1 MDLWGV
7 KDEEELEAL
16 KASWC
21 ILEDEQLTSLGLMP
35 LVERA
40 FRGERVVLPDFEY
53 DAGPAFE
60 KAGLPVG
67 GAKKRWV
74 RTHLY
79 PVLDA
84 NGEVKHVVDIE
95 EDITEAK
102 AVELR
107 LADYQDRLRALA
119 HDLTLAEERERSH
132 LASALHDGVG
142 QTLALARIQ
151 LEIARRQGVGTYLET
166 LLKEVSEAILGASME
181 TRRLISDLSSPSISE
196 LGLSAAISDWMAEQ
210 IGDRYGIT
218 TEIVDELDQP
228 LCEGLSRDDRA
239 ILFRNVRELL
249 TNVVKHA
256 QATKVSVL
264 LESPGPNVKITVQ
277 DDGVGFDPRKVSG
290 AVTKE
295 GGFGLFS
302 IQERM
307 AELGGFLDLE
317 SARGQGCTAVLTM
330 PLTQD

>member
-1 MDLWGV
+1 
-7 KDEEELEAL
+7 
-16 KASWC
+16 
-21 ILEDEQLTSLGLMP
+21 
-35 LVERA
+35 VERA
-40 FRGERVVLPDFEY
+40 FRGERVVLPEFEY

-67 GAKKRWV
+67 GAKKHWV

-151 LEIARRQGVGTYLET
+151 LQIAMQQGVDTQLET
-166 LLKEVSEAILGASME
+166 LLKEVSESILGASKE
-181 TRRLISDLSSPSISE
+181 TRRLISDLSPPAMSD
-196 LGLSAAISDWMAEQ
+196 LGLSAAISDWMTEN
-210 IGDRYGIT
+210 IGDRYRLA
-218 TEIVDELDQP
+218 TEIVDELPQP
-228 LCEGLSRDDRA
+228 QREGLSRDDRA

-277 DDGVGFDPRKVSG
+277 DDGVGFDPAELNGFATS
-290 AVTKE
+290 E

-307 AELGGFLDLE
+307 ADLGGSLE
-317 SARGQGCTAVLTM
+317 IETARGQGCTVVLTL
-330 PLTQD
+330 PTSQG